1 MTSNLEKKNI
11 SLRTK
16 TKHEIIRSIMFNFE
30 ETKPAGIF
38 KFIGI
43 GQQVSWKRSDGIHR
57 FAAMRFGLSRRGIA
71 RTVQSDQTGEV
82 AESFF
87 DGIRV
92 ALQETIAMEPL
103 SIEPSTLVQF
113 RFRSPDGRWVST
125 KLTPLGDG
133 DIHSLV
139 SGVLQNTLGSS
150 PNFVVDKLEIFYTR
164 PAQGSPE
171 QVGGLQ
177 ILVSK
182 GNYIHFI
189 FDTFLNL

>member
-1 MTSNLEKKNI
+1 
-11 SLRTK
+11 
-16 TKHEIIRSIMFNFE
+16 MFNFE
-30 ETKPAGIF
+30 EARPEGIF

-57 FAAMRFGLSRRGIA
+57 FAAMRFGLPRRGVA
-71 RTVQSDQTGEV
+71 RTVQGDQTGEV
-82 AESFF
+82 AQLFF

-164 PAQGSPE
+164 PAQGA
-171 QVGGLQ
+171 GGRATNPG
-177 ILVSK
+177 VK
-182 GNYIHFI
+182 GQLRVYSYGSQDNACGLRALALLCAHKDI
-189 FDTFLNL
+189 